1 MVYSDARKLMNNIIM
16 TKLLTYDEKE
26 PSLQYYYDEWLM
38 NEKNIDRRGCLEYY
52 ESYVRTCYVSAI
64 TGWMIA
70 EKKMQ
75 FLVDKYSEN

>member
-1 MVYSDARKLMNNIIM
+1 
-16 TKLLTYDEKE
+16 
-26 PSLQYYYDEWLM
+26 M